1 MNMSKNICK
10 PQVEDLLSIQTSWNA
25 LVLLLAST
33 KNICLTSSPPQGP
46 LLHSQ
51 FSLNG
56 WSEIILVSKVEALK
70 RWNHIFLQ
78 LINFYRNSD
87 NMMEAESTTCH
98 CCQHQNK
105 RAVYCGVQC
114 TGSDCLVDQNLT
126 KYLFFCSEWFF
137 FSVKY
142 IYEFQKG
149 LWNLISLQKFSTR
162 N

>member
-78 LINFYRNSD
+78 LINFYRNYRQYDGSWI
-87 NMMEAESTTCH
+87 NHLPLLSTSEQKSCLLRSSVH
-98 CCQHQNK
+98 RKWLFGGSELNK
-105 RAVYCGVQC
+105 ISV
-114 TGSDCLVDQNLT
+114 LL
-126 KYLFFCSEWFF
+126 LWMIFF
-137 FSVKY
+137 FGEVH
-142 IYEFQKG
+142 
-149 LWNLISLQKFSTR
+149 LWIPERLMKLDFPSKIFDT
-162 N
+162 